1 MKKWT
6 LQNKEGIPKILVA
19 AKGNLVTSYRK
30 QEYLCQLIFEKE
42 I

>member
-19 AKGNLVTSYRK
+19 AKGNLVTSYLSFRK
-30 QEYLCQLIFEKE
+30 RPQGI
-42 I
+42 